1 MIPNHQQLLLDSSN
15 NNNSNN
21 KIDLIADPENCLQ
34 NSPHHKKA
42 K

>member
-1 MIPNHQQLLLDSSN
+1 MIPNHQLMLENIN
-15 NNNSNN
+15 NNTNNN